1 MEKVKV
7 NNIIHRAKIEVSTT
21 DDYDFECVAVPTE
34 NGQLQYERDENGY
47 RNYDRNGNPIIFNQI
62 LVVTPEAV
70 NVSRLDSGLPLFDN
84 HPEMEDISVFSTLGI
99 TTSYSFDDRGLV
111 VRCKFGSRADE
122 GLRNDVKN
130 GIVKTVSIEGTIQE
144 YGTKIVNPNGL
155 YYDYFATNW
164 TPESLSFAPVP
175 NDIGA
180 QIEAK
185 RAKKAQLNINQSELE
200 TLIKKF

>member
-34 NGQLQYERDENGY
+34 NGQLQYERDEYGY

-62 LVVTPEAV
+62 LVVTTEAV